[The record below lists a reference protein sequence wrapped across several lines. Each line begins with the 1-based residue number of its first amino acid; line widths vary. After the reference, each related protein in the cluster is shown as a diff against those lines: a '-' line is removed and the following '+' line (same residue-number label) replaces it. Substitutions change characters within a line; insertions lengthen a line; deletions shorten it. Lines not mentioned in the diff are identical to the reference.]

1 MKHNQQRESDFEQMV
16 ERQRGAIYAVCYM
29 YAKDSDQVSD
39 LFQEALLRLWAGFD
53 NFEGRSSERTWVYR
67 VTLNSC
73 IDQTRR
79 LHHCPDTMPLTLD
92 NDFFADEERNPA
104 AKSLHRRIS
113 QLPPFDRAL
122 ILLWLEDLPY
132 SEIADIIG
140 ISVDNVGVRLN
151 RIREKLKTIKD

>member
-79 LHHCPDTMPLTLD
+79 LHHRPDTMPLTLD

-104 AKSLHRRIS
+104 AKSLYRRIS

-122 ILLWLEDLPY
+122 ILLWIEDLPY

>member
-1 MKHNQQRESDFEQMV
+1 
-16 ERQRGAIYAVCYM
+16 M
-29 YAKDSDQVSD
+29 YAKDADQASD
-39 LFQEALLRLWAGFD
+39 LFQEALLRLWTGFGK
-53 NFEGRSSERTWVYR
+53 FEGRSSERTWVYR

-79 LHHCPDTMPLTLD
+79 GRHRPDTMPLTLD
-92 NDFFADEERNPA
+92 TDLFADEERNPA
-104 AKSLHRRIS
+104 AGRLHRRIG

-132 SEIADIIG
+132 SEIADILG
-140 ISVDNVGVRLN
+140 ISADNVGVRLN